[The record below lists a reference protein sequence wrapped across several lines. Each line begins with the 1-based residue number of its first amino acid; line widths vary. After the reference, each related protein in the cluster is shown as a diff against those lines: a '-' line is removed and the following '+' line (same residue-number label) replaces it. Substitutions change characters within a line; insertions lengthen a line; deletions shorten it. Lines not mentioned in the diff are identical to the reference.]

1 MTIATFSAYIKT
13 HERLLLACI
22 AAGVLW
28 FSIGHIEGIIAKHDD
43 ANLKQ
48 AQVTLATQAS
58 KDAALAT
65 QATEQAAQY
74 KALADKI
81 NAQNAQLVAANT
93 QLAAALTKQQKTDAS
108 LPLPDLANRWTALV
122 PQAKPTATPTG
133 LAVDTPGA
141 VATVQQL
148 ELVPVQQLELMNAR
162 QETANDL
169 SLLTAS
175 TGQVKT
181 LTDEVSGLRLEN
193 TDEKAVCTQQL
204 RVQADAARKSKRR
217 WFIAGYIAGFVSRQL
232 LAK

>member
-74 KALADKI
+74 KALAAKVDAE
-81 NAQNAQLVAANT
+81 NAALVNANAT
-93 QLAAALTKQQKTDAS
+93 LAAALTKQQKTDAS

-141 VATVQQL
+141 VATVQALEQVPAQQQ
-148 ELVPVQQLELMNAR
+148 ELVNAR

-193 TDEKAVCTQQL
+193 VDEQKVCTAQIA
-204 RVQADAARKSKRR
+204 VVKAEARKSKRR
-217 WFIAGYIAGFVSRQL
+217 WFYAGVIVGFLGRS
-232 LAK
+232 AIK

>member
-141 VATVQQL
+141 VATVQAL
-148 ELVPVQQLELMNAR
+148 EQVPAQQKMLVNAQQELSNTNA
-162 QETANDL
+162 
-169 SLLTAS
+169 LLTAS
-175 TGQVKT
+175 TGQVAT
-181 LTDEVSGLRLEN
+181 LSSEVSGLRLEN
-193 TDEKAVCTQQL
+193 VDEQKVCTAQIA
-204 RVQADAARKSKRR
+204 VVKAEARKSKRR
-217 WFIAGYIAGFVSRQL
+217 WFYAGVIVGFLGRS
-232 LAK
+232 AIK

>member
-141 VATVQQL
+141 VATVQAL
-148 ELVPVQQLELMNAR
+148 EQVPAQQKMLVNAQQELSN
-162 QETANDL
+162 TNV
-169 SLLTAS
+169 LLTAS
-175 TGQVKT
+175 TGQVAT
-181 LTDEVSGLRLEN
+181 LSSEVSGLRLEN
-193 TDEKAVCTQQL
+193 VDEQKVCTAQIA
-204 RVQADAARKSKRR
+204 VVKAEARKSKRR
-217 WFIAGYIAGFVSRQL
+217 WFYAGVIVGFLGRS
-232 LAK
+232 AIK